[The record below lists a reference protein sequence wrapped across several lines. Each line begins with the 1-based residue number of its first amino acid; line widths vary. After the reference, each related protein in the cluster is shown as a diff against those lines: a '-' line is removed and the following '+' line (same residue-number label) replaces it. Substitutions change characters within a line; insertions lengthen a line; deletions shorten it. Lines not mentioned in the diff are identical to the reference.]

1 MNNVSCFPF
10 LWFSILS
17 IFHIKTT
24 KCQWLKCIFAI
35 NLAEIF
41 SLLFAKTYFGIKDLI
56 DFMLKVFLF
65 DNEFFQLSCLFVY
78 TKVVVKYLILLLFL
92 FYKKIF
98 VKKN

>member
-1 MNNVSCFPF
+1 MNNVSCFLF

-24 KCQWLKCIFAI
+24 KCQWLKCIFAV

-56 DFMLKVFLF
+56 DFMLKVFFLF
-65 DNEFFQLSCLFVY
+65 DNEFFLAFMFVCVY
-78 TKVVVKYLILLLFL
+78 
-92 FYKKIF
+92 
-98 VKKN
+98 